1 MWSRNEKVYWLVYIL
16 IISES
21 IVFILLWI
29 LYITNIEHIFK
40 ILFKM
45 YIYIFLVVGLIL
57 LIKVLKKR
65 VKDFISGESR

>member
-1 MWSRNEKVYWLVYIL
+1 MVSIY
-16 IISES
+16 ISES

-45 YIYIFLVVGLIL
+45 YIYIFLVGELIL

-65 VKDFISGESR
+65 VKDFISGKNR

>member
-1 MWSRNEKVYWLVYIL
+1 MVSIY
-16 IISES
+16 ISES

-45 YIYIFLVVGLIL
+45 YIYIFLVGGLIL

-65 VKDFISGESR
+65 VKDFISGKNR